1 MPSHPPAPIINDS
14 SVRGFTGTVRPFLTE
29 YCFGCHG
36 NKGEAKN
43 GLNLQSFEAAETLIS
58 QRNHWEDVIGM
69 LRRSEM
75 PPRLE
80 MNSGRVWWVLT
91 STGFG

>member
-75 PPRLE
+75 PPP
-80 MNSGRVWWVLT
+80 RVEDRRDRQL
-91 STGFG
+91 STASAT